1 MCLYVRFVKDSIVD
15 KCLSIKLLFT
25 RVPIAN
31 KFLICMTEVQ
41 RHQYQ
46 TIIHAR
52 NFHYEQFTRWSSY
65 FYVVIGALF
74 VGYYVITNGNS
85 TNTQK
90 TNVLS
95 WVILSVGY
103 LTSVANFLSV
113 KGYIYWWQHWNIL
126 LTRFEE
132 KVCKEEEKVYSV
144 FANVHNL
151 NHPVCPLNGSNIS
164 TSKVALFVAG
174 VIMLGWS
181 ILIGYG
187 ISKCISVCCGCSA
200 CCLWGL
206 MALFAVILYGIGAV
220 IMPILPIFHSDM
232 SNNTDLR
239 LNKTSI

>member
-1 MCLYVRFVKDSIVD
+1 
-15 KCLSIKLLFT
+15 
-25 RVPIAN
+25 
-31 KFLICMTEVQ
+31 MTEEQ
-41 RHQYQ
+41 KTQYQ
-46 TIIHAR
+46 TIIQAR

-74 VGYYVITNGNS
+74 VGYYVIMNENS
-85 TNTQK
+85 TKTQE

-95 WVILSVGY
+95 WVILGIGY

-132 KVCKEEEKVYSV
+132 KFCKEEEKVYGV
-144 FANVHNL
+144 FADVHNL
-151 NHPVCPLNGSNIS
+151 DHSACPLNGSNIS

-187 ISKCISVCCGCSA
+187 ISKCIVDVCCNNSVCCIV
-200 CCLWGL
+200 GL
-206 MALFAVILYGIGAV
+206 TALFSIFLYVIGAV
-220 IMPILPIFHSDM
+220 IMPLLPMFHSNM
-232 SNNTDLR
+232 SNNKDLH
-239 LNKTSI
+239 LLEKSK